1 MNFWVEKSA
10 WGKCCY
16 HREIRIFEVINF
28 LIRNIKA
35 FLFFKSV
42 SWKFYPKCVY
52 NIKIIWYLIQTWIAP
67 ENLTKLG
74 RPEISVKNH
83 SLLRENTSSYSYK
96 RSKVLIFLEKK
107 YCCSSLIPS
116 ERDKFNKQLCFLQV
130 LTYFLKFPMVPRVQT
145 APMFNSRSLKFHLIS
160 PKSVFN
166 GYILRNNIFI
176 RVCNCNYCKI

>member
-35 FLFFKSV
+35 FILFKSV
-42 SWKFYPKCVY
+42 SQKFYPKCVY

-83 SLLRENTSSYSYK
+83 SLLREHTNLYSYK
-96 RSKVLIFLEKK
+96 RSKVLLLFEKK

-116 ERDKFNKQLCFLQV
+116 EKDKLKTNFVFYKFWLIFSNFRWFQEFKLLLCSI
-130 LTYFLKFPMVPRVQT
+130 
-145 APMFNSRSLKFHLIS
+145 AGHWN
-160 PKSVFN
+160 
-166 GYILRNNIFI
+166 FI
-176 RVCNCNYCKI
+176 